1 MTLVEQPGSLP
12 FLEGSGVPPVHVIK
26 PQCNYYCASELHHYK
41 KKFSESFSGKKKI
54 FFSVVNDRNTIQTS
68 LDQRRREF
76 VQRIT
81 KVSHIIKGKVE

>member
-1 MTLVEQPGSLP
+1 MEQPGSLP
-12 FLEGSGVPPVHVIK
+12 FLAGLGVLPVHVIK

-54 FFSVVNDRNTIQTS
+54 LFSVVNDRHTIQTS
-68 LDQRRREF
+68 LDQRREF

-81 KVSHIIKGKVE
+81 KVSHIIKGMVE